1 MQNHKPTVEIVLPVY
16 NEEDELEA
24 HTLKLRKF
32 VDTQTNYS
40 WDITIA
46 DNASNDSTA
55 SIGEKLAKKNGINYV
70 RIARKGR
77 GRAVKQLWLESKAD
91 IVMYMDIDLSTD
103 LKHLTP
109 LVKALTSGADIAI
122 GSRLLP
128 GSEVEKRELRREFIS
143 RAYNLMIKILFMTRF
158 SDAQCGFKGMTKKA
172 TMELIPHIEDND
184 WFMDTE
190 LLVIAEKSGYKI
202 YEEAVRWVDTPGS
215 TVRVLPT
222 AMGDIKGLVRLWK
235 TRPWKVIKK
244 IKYC

>member
-32 VDTQTNYS
+32 VDAQTDYS

-46 DNASNDSTA
+46 DNASRDGTA

-70 RIARKGR
+70 RIAKKGR
-77 GRAVKQLWLESKAD
+77 GRAVKQLWLKSKAD
-91 IVMYMDIDLSTD
+91 IVMYMDIDLSTN
-103 LKHLTP
+103 LKHIP
-109 LVKALTSGADIAI
+109 RLVNALVEGADVAI
-122 GSRLLP
+122 GSRLLAN
-128 GSEVEKRELRREFIS
+128 SEVEKRELKREFIS
-143 RAYNLMIKILFMTRF
+143 RSYNLMVKVLFMTRF

-172 TMELIPHIEDND
+172 AIELIPYIKDNE

-202 YEEAVRWVDTPGS
+202 YEEPVHWVDNPGS

-222 AMGDIKGLVRLWK
+222 AMGDIKGLFRLML
-235 TRPWKVIKK
+235 TQPWKAIKEAQ
-244 IKYC
+244 

>member
-1 MQNHKPTVEIVLPVY
+1 MSDHKPTVEIVLPVY
-16 NEEDELEA
+16 NEEDELEV
-24 HTLKLRKF
+24 HTLKLRNF
-32 VDTQTNYS
+32 VDAQTDYS

-70 RIARKGR
+70 RIAKKGR
-77 GRAVKQLWLESKAD
+77 GRAVKQLWLKSKAD
-91 IVMYMDIDLSTD
+91 IVMYMDIDLSTN
-103 LKHLTP
+103 LKHLP
-109 LVKALTSGADIAI
+109 HLVKALLNGADVAI

-143 RAYNLMIKILFMTRF
+143 RAYNLMIKILFMTCF

-172 TMELIPHIEDND
+172 ALELIPYIKDD
-184 WFMDTE
+184 KWFLDTE

-222 AMGDIKGLVRLWK
+222 AMGDIQGLLRLLL
-235 TRPWKVIKK
+235 TQPWKAIKGA
-244 IKYC
+244 

>member
-46 DNASNDSTA
+46 DNASNDSAA

-70 RIARKGR
+70 RIAKKGR

-109 LVKALTSGADIAI
+109 LVKALTLGADIAI